1 MSEQKKFLD
10 ASGVKVLWDQI
21 SMQDYPNN
29 ATLMAVINA
38 IDATKADRAE
48 LPEEPLK
55 GTTLEIT
62 PVEVFAAMSAGR
74 PIFITH
80 TDPSVGA
87 CVCNYFV
94 YNDALDSIISSVT
107 FYMGLTSCVQLIGS
121 LTTNEW
127 VLNISDLI
135 GTNNIDS
142 TLTQSGSPADAKA
155 VGDMLQRRNETRIV
169 DITTSE
175 LSNQYTIDET
185 FLHIQ
190 EYIQQGYNVVV
201 QYEEQLCHLIMSI
214 PNVSYIFQGQSIFI
228 IIGTNNEDTIIE
240 IQSFIDT
247 TLSTEG
253 MAADAKAVGEAIT
266 NIQLTPGPKGDK
278 GDKGDT
284 GSKGD
289 TGDPGYSP
297 VRGTDYWTDADKAEI
312 KAYVDEAILGGAW

>member
-80 TDPSVGA
+80 TDSTVGA
-87 CVCNYFV
+87 CVCNYFI
-94 YNDALDSIISSVT
+94 YNEVLDSIISSVT

-127 VLNISDLI
+127 VLNISELI

-155 VGDMLQRRNETRIV
+155 VGDMLQRRNETRVIP
-169 DITTSE
+169 ITTSE

-185 FLHIQ
+185 FLYIQ

-201 QYEEQLCHLIMSI
+201 QYEGQICHLTMSI
-214 PNVSYIFQGQSIFI
+214 PNICYIFQGRSIA
-228 IIGTNNEDTIIE
+228 IE
-240 IQSFIDT
+240 IGSNNGDITIGIVSLVDT

-266 NIQLTPGPKGDK
+266 NIQLTPGPK

>member
-1 MSEQKKFLD
+1 
-10 ASGVKVLWDQI
+10 
-21 SMQDYPNN
+21 MQDYPNN

-62 PVEVFAAMSAGR
+62 PVEVFTAMSAGR

-94 YNDALDSIISSVT
+94 YNEVLDSIISSVT

-127 VLNISDLI
+127 VFNSSELI

-175 LSNQYTIDET
+175 LSNQYIIDET
-185 FLHIQ
+185 FLYIQ

-201 QYEEQLCHLIMSI
+201 QYEGQLCHLIMST
-214 PNVSYIFQGQSIFI
+214 PNISYIFQGRSIAI
-228 IIGTNNEDTIIE
+228 AIGSNNGDITIE
-240 IQSFIDT
+240 IVSLVDT

-289 TGDPGYSP
+289 MGDPGYSP

>member
-62 PVEVFAAMSAGR
+62 PAEVFAAMSAGR

-94 YNDALDSIISSVT
+94 YNEVLDSIISSVT

-127 VLNISDLI
+127 VLNISELI

-155 VGDMLQRRNETRIV
+155 VGDMLQRRNETRQVI
-169 DITTSE
+169 ITTSE
-175 LSNQYTIDET
+175 SNQYASSHT
-185 FLHIQ
+185 FLQIK
-190 EYIQQGYNVVV
+190 ELIQQGYNVVANYGG
-201 QYEEQLCHLIMSI
+201 QICHLIMNTGNSSFFYGWSI
-214 PNVSYIFQGQSIFI
+214 
-228 IIGTNNEDTIIE
+228 IIE
-240 IQSFIDT
+240 IGSNNGDTTINIVSFTDT
-247 TLSTEG
+247 TLSVG
-253 MAADAKAVGEAIT
+253 GIAADAKVVGEAIK

-278 GDKGDT
+278 GDT

-289 TGDPGYSP
+289 KGDPGYSP